1 VERVADV
8 EELFL
13 PMQLEFV
20 QGLRP
25 VLPAEAVELLAVDPD
40 DITQIAVPAEDS
52 AKYIVELGELHVIG
66 YGNQPDHH
74 GAHLTEN
81 GAQHQALAEMLNRH
95 LHSLAPHLPPTFGR
109 TPRPAPDLC
118 EIVPQSGRGFG
129 ANSAAAR
136 PRLHPDHRTL
146 SWHQARSRPGRQ

>member
-1 VERVADV
+1 MSHLPHVERVADV

-109 TPRPAPDLC
+109 TRRA
-118 EIVPQSGRGFG
+118 G
-129 ANSAAAR
+129 
-136 PRLHPDHRTL
+136 
-146 SWHQARSRPGRQ
+146 